1 MPPSDDN
8 HPISRRDL
16 VRHAATGM
24 AAAALGVERTGA
36 TPPARPPNIVFI
48 VADDLGY
55 ADVACYGR
63 PDIRTPNIDH
73 LAAIGV
79 RFLQAYANSAVCSA
93 TRVALITGRYQY
105 RLRLGLEEPLAGNP
119 NVGLDP
125 SHPTLPSLLR
135 KAGYRTTLVGKWH
148 LGVLPK
154 FGPLQSGYDHFWGFR
169 GGAVDYYSHAD
180 PRNNADLWD
189 QDVPIQRAGYLTE
202 LLGDRAV
209 EVVNGYAKGR
219 RPFLLSLHFSAPHW
233 PWEAPG
239 DTAESARIRT
249 KRGGLFHLDGGSQ
262 ATFRGMVEAMDH
274 QIGRVLGA
282 LRAGGLADS
291 TIVVFTSDNG
301 GERFSDTWPFTGRKG
316 ELLEGGLRIPAIVS
330 WPARL
335 PRGRTTDQVAITMD
349 WLPTLLAAAGTAPDP
364 AFPPDGMSLLPIIA
378 GRAPAVSRTLYWR
391 YKARAQRA
399 VRDGDLKFLKILNHT
414 FLFDVVADPLERAN
428 LKERQ
433 KEDYHRLVRHWLEWN
448 ATMLP
453 EVPGSYTGGFSGE
466 DLADHYGASEPDSMP
481 DIPTPADSA
490 DTTAH

>member
-1 MPPSDDN
+1 MRPSIPA

-16 VRHAATGM
+16 IRGTATGV
-24 AAAALGVERTGA
+24 AALALGVERNSA
-36 TPPARPPNIVFI
+36 APPPRPPNIVFI
-48 VADDLGY
+48 LADDLGY

-63 PDIRTPNIDH
+63 PDVRTPNIDH
-73 LAAIGV
+73 LAATGL

-93 TRVALITGRYQY
+93 TRLALITGRYQY

-119 NVGLDP
+119 DLGLDP

-135 KAGYRTTLVGKWH
+135 KAGYGTTLVGKWH

-154 FGPLQSGYDHFWGFR
+154 FGPLKSGYDHFWGFR

-189 QDVPIQRAGYLTE
+189 DDVPIERAGYLTE

-209 EVVNGYAKGR
+209 EAVNAYAKTQL
-219 RPFLLSLHFSAPHW
+219 PFLLSLHFSAPHW

-262 ATFRGMVEAMDH
+262 ATYRGMVETMDH
-274 QIGRVLGA
+274 QIGRVLEA
-282 LRAGGLADS
+282 LRTRGLTDN
-291 TIVVFTSDNG
+291 TIVIFTSDNG

-335 PRGRTTDQVAITMD
+335 PKGRTIDQVAITMD
-349 WLPTLLAAAGTAPDP
+349 WLPTLLGAAGTAPDP
-364 AFPPDGMSLLPIIA
+364 AYPSDGMNLLPILT
-378 GRAPAVSRTLYWR
+378 GRAPGVPRTIYWR

-399 VRDGDLKFLKILNHT
+399 IRDGDLKFLKILDHT

-428 LKERQ
+428 LKERR
-433 KEDYHRLVRHWLEWN
+433 KDDYRRLMRQWLAWSG
-448 ATMLP
+448 TMLP
-453 EVPGSYTGGFSGE
+453 EIEGSYTAGFSGE
-466 DLADHYGASEPDSMP
+466 DLADHYGATEPDSTP
-481 DIPTPADSA
+481 DIPTPADSGNP
-490 DTTAH
+490 